1 VIRKGTKE
9 EFGVWSQRLLKLM
22 AEPGGCTRSKAEA
35 CLVADEAL
43 ATLMKPVDDCP
54 VRRIVEGRDNI
65 TRLDEA
71 LAAVILGS
79 TVLEAVIL
87 GSTVLEIMELETFK
101 AGHARA
107 PGMPLPV
114 EEIICTDG
122 NGSWLKH
129 RFEPSTSNT
138 SAQVQALGIR
148 VAELSASHATREEF
162 QALQA
167 KLTKKIRNLERA
179 SGGKGGSRS
188 GNGLFYMYADS
199 REQYKDKRN
208 YLDGESMNTC
218 ITLTVC

>member
-1 VIRKGTKE
+1 
-9 EFGVWSQRLLKLM
+9 M

-54 VRRIVEGRDNI
+54 VGRILEGLDRS

-79 TVLEAVIL
+79 TVLEIR
-87 GSTVLEIMELETFK
+87 ELETFK

-122 NGSWLKH
+122 NEFWLNH
-129 RFEPSTSNT
+129 RFEPSTSN
-138 SAQVQALGIR
+138 SSQVQALGIR

-162 QALQA
+162 QALRA

-179 SGGKGGSRS
+179 SGGKGGSGRGS
-188 GNGLFYMYADS
+188 G
-199 REQYKDKRN
+199 
-208 YLDGESMNTC
+208 
-218 ITLTVC
+218 